1 MTIRLGPIFRIAAIY
16 GVILLYWLPQNA
28 SAQRVEDSCHA
39 FFNNPHQTL
48 DCVEALFTQT
58 DIPYNLPHLTF
69 SSIPPDN
76 GLPIGVVYEKRTHYV
91 SSPFSHSNE
100 SSKPPSGYKS
110 LVDAKAA
117 FVISTNESWYVTG
130 SVTWLPPLHYREI
143 TKSNGEVCHRLGFIC
158 TKEVSGINFSVTHR
172 TLQTISFY
180 GLGPS
185 SSSTPFSYQQSETYG
200 GATARMPLFDWLT
213 IEGQI
218 ENRKPT
224 INFSSASI
232 ASGAVTES
240 TAPGFATQPDFM
252 HYAANV
258 RIHAQAIS
266 EPVTT
271 NPAVTPTGVPPPP
284 LMKHKIVWVFDNAA
298 SQHWF
303 VDQDTGHYSFQQFV
317 IDGEELVKFHSVIRR
332 FVPPES
338 MTAKLKMLKHFCNG
352 RKSGLKQDDEC
363 DFGELSFR
371 PLFVLSSSNSGV
383 VPFYLEPTLGGS
395 DIESRLTLRGF
406 NNYRFR
412 APDAA
417 LVGMDYQIRVFDP
430 IGALLFYEAGNVG
443 NSAGDLSFAH
453 ARQDAGMG
461 ATFRLLNNVV
471 AQVYLGFGAGHGSHL
486 GYNFKKFF

>member
-1 MTIRLGPIFRIAAIY
+1 MLQHFV
-16 GVILLYWLPQNA
+16 VILRSAAAFSIVLLFCVPQHA

-39 FFNNPHQTL
+39 FFDNPHQAL

-58 DIPYNLPHLTF
+58 DIPYYLPHLAF

-76 GLPIGVVYEKRTHYV
+76 GFPIGVVYEKRTHNI
-91 SSPFSHSNE
+91 SSPFSPTNE
-100 SSKPPSGYKS
+100 SNNPSPGYKS

-117 FVISTNESWYVTG
+117 FVISTNDSWYATG
-130 SVTWLPPLHYREI
+130 SITWLPPLRYREV
-143 TKSNGEVCHRLGFIC
+143 TKPNGEVCHRLGFIC

-180 GLGPS
+180 GLGPTS
-185 SSSTPFSYQQSETYG
+185 SNTPFSYRQRETYG

-232 ASGAVTES
+232 ASSAITEA

-252 HYAANV
+252 HYAADV
-258 RIHAQAIS
+258 RTHVQAIS

-271 NPAVTPTGVPPPP
+271 DPAVTPPGVPPTP
-284 LMKHKIVWVFDNAA
+284 LMKHKFVWVFDNAV

-317 IDGEELVKFHSVIRR
+317 IDGEELIKLHSVIRR
-332 FVPPES
+332 FVPPDS
-338 MTAKLKMLKHFCNG
+338 MTANLKVLKHFCND

-371 PLFVLSSSNSGV
+371 PLFVLSSSN
-383 VPFYLEPTLGGS
+383 
-395 DIESRLTLRGF
+395 
-406 NNYRFR
+406 
-412 APDAA
+412 
-417 LVGMDYQIRVFDP
+417 
-430 IGALLFYEAGNVG
+430 
-443 NSAGDLSFAH
+443 
-453 ARQDAGMG
+453 
-461 ATFRLLNNVV
+461 
-471 AQVYLGFGAGHGSHL
+471 
-486 GYNFKKFF
+486 